1 MEEWTQVVQQAPK
14 GKLIEEMR
22 DNYKVTMC
30 RYNEIKGGCTNKDCT
45 YAHSVK
51 ELEKYKKMQVDKK
64 LFER

>member
-1 MEEWTQVVQQAPK
+1 
-14 GKLIEEMR
+14 MR